1 MNNSNLKNMKTFITL
16 LLSTF
21 CIICSNAQSER
32 SLDETKSYI
41 VKMINEYGWE
51 KNSHTNKVNAEFEE
65 NLLKIFIENDVLK
78 LESESKYNLAAVY
91 RFKGPIKKPGDI
103 AFLVIWADYL
113 SDEIANKWVKK
124 TIQMD
129 IHNYE
134 VGEQLMIA
142 FKHLNKLLIEQ
153 KPEIEKF

>member
-1 MNNSNLKNMKTFITL
+1 MKTFITL

-41 VKMINEYGWE
+41 VEMINEYGWK

-65 NLLKIFIENDVLK
+65 DILK
-78 LESESKYNLAAVY
+78 LDSESKYDLTTVY
-91 RFKGPIKKPGDI
+91 RYKGPIKKPGNI
-103 AFLVIWADYL
+103 AFLVIWTDYL
-113 SDEIANKWVKK
+113 SNENTNKWVKK
-124 TIQMD
+124 TIQLD

-134 VGEQLMIA
+134 VGKQLMIA
-142 FKHLNKLLIEQ
+142 FRHLNKLLIKQ
-153 KPEIEKF
+153 KAEIEKF